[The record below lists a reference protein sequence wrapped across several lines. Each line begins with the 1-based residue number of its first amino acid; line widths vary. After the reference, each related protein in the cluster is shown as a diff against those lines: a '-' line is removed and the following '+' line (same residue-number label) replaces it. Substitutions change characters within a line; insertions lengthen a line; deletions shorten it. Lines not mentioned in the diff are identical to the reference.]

1 MRNKRKRQLNQ
12 EARKEG
18 IHRLTTKQKKRILLW
33 RRNRD
38 TQPQWKR
45 MRRYQRRATTPRHPT
60 GKKCDS
66 RGEGA
71 RIRQGLRREDDS
83 SSDLSRGGGGI
94 RDEEADDQSR
104 SEEDEDN
111 GIMIVVVI
119 VIVEIDVNSLIYAV
133 RDSPIGSGDARKKGT
148 STRI

>member
-1 MRNKRKRQLNQ
+1 METDAEIPEEGDDTKTSH
-12 EARKEG
+12 RKEV
-18 IHRLTTKQKKRILLW
+18 
-33 RRNRD
+33 
-38 TQPQWKR
+38 
-45 MRRYQRRATTPRHPT
+45 TPRHPT
-60 GKKCDS
+60 GKKCGS

-104 SEEDEDN
+104 SEEDEDH

-148 STRI
+148 SRRI